1 MTETQVLS
9 EQCASNVIKSV
20 SKIFHVSACLVH
32 NAETLRSACVSLS
45 AVKVDDVQRLIAVA
59 SDSAKKGRSCPIQ
72 SQIQEIL
79 VTGPGVSIFCLFA
92 CFVCFLFSFI
102 FSKSK

>member
-1 MTETQVLS
+1 MTKTQVLS

-20 SKIFHVSACLVH
+20 SKIFHVSACSVH
-32 NAETLRSACVSLS
+32 NAEALRSACVSLS
-45 AVKVDDVQRLIAVA
+45 AVKVDNVQRLIAIA
-59 SDSAKKGRSCPIQ
+59 FDSAKKGRSCPIQ

-79 VTGPGVSIFCLFA
+79 VTGPGVSVFCLFA
-92 CFVCFLFSFI
+92 CLVCYLFYFI